1 MLDIITKYDPV
12 ELIQSTKFCSNIYE
26 EVLWPFLLLKYLK
39 MTRNGHK
46 TAYDSYPTNNETA
59 NDTYPIKNETANDS
73 YPTNNETA

>member
-12 ELIQSTKFCSNIYE
+12 ELIQSTKITSNIYE

-46 TAYDSYPTNNETA
+46 TPYDSYHA
-59 NDTYPIKNETANDS
+59 FH
-73 YPTNNETA
+73 